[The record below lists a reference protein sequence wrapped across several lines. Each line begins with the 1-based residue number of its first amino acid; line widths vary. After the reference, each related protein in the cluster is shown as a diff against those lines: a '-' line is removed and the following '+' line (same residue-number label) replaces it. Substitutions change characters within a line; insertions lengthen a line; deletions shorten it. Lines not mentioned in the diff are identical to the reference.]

1 VDTGREGIQIVGSG
15 HAVPFSKGLLGQSL
29 TATGLSP
36 FRAHHVALAVE
47 ERLLEAGILEVTRDQ
62 LNSHV
67 ETALGEMEGAR
78 YVERY
83 HKWHSLEMEDRPV
96 IILIGGTT
104 GVGKSTLATT
114 LAHRLGIVRI
124 ISTDAIRQVMRAFF
138 SSTFMPA
145 IHYSSFDAH
154 AAVRIPVG
162 RGLDPHVVGFVEQVE
177 AVNVGVSAII
187 QRAVTEGTGM
197 VLEGVHLVP
206 GFTPLVGWEN
216 ALILPML
223 VVVRHKEL
231 HRAHFLVR
239 DRETDGRRPYQRY
252 LDNFEEIRKIQDFI
266 LARADQEGTLI
277 IDNLNIDD
285 SVGLVVDELY
295 KLIGSEQVHACEGLE
310 GKDTEHGF
318 RPRETSQGVQRP
330 ISVRRERE

>member
-1 VDTGREGIQIVGSG
+1 MSMDPGKEGIRIVGSG
-15 HAVPFSKGLLGQSL
+15 HGVPFSKGLLGQSL

-36 FRAHHVALAVE
+36 YRAHQVALEVE
-47 ERLLEAGILEVTRDQ
+47 D
-62 LNSHV
+62 
-67 ETALGEMEGAR
+67 ALGRDGRAEVGRDELNCRVEAALDKMVGAR

-83 HKWHSLEMEDRPV
+83 HKWHSLELQDRPV

-154 AAVRIPVG
+154 EAVRIPVG

-177 AVNVGVSAII
+177 AVNVGVTAIVE
-187 QRAVTEGTGM
+187 RAISEGTGM

-206 GFTPLVGWEN
+206 GFTMQVPWEN
-216 ALILPML
+216 ALILPMV
-223 VVVRHKEL
+223 VVVREKEL
-231 HRAHFLVR
+231 HRGHFLVR
-239 DRETDGRRPYQRY
+239 DRDTDGRRPYQRY
-252 LDNFEEIRKIQDFI
+252 LDNFDEIRKIQDFI
-266 LARADQEGTLI
+266 LSRADEEGTLVV
-277 IDNLNIDD
+277 DNLNIDD
-285 SVGLVVDELY
+285 TVGLVVDELY
-295 KLIGSEQVHACEGLE
+295 KLIGSESGPGCGGGDLLSAHA
-310 GKDTEHGF
+310 
-318 RPRETSQGVQRP
+318 PRDERLA
-330 ISVRRERE
+330 RERA

>member
-1 VDTGREGIQIVGSG
+1 MDAGKEGIRIIGSG
-15 HAVPFSKGLLGQSL
+15 HGVPFSKGLLGQSL

-36 FRAHHVALAVE
+36 YRAHQVALEVE
-47 ERLLEAGILEVTRDQ
+47 ERLGQDGRAEVTNEDLHCR
-62 LNSHV
+62 V
-67 ETALGEMEGAR
+67 EAALDKMVGRR
-78 YVERY
+78 YVDRY
-83 HKWHSLEMEDRPV
+83 HKWHSLEVQDRPV

-187 QRAVTEGTGM
+187 QRATNEGTGM

-206 GFTPLVGWEN
+206 GFTTQVPWEN
-216 ALILPML
+216 ALILPMV
-223 VVVRHKEL
+223 VVVRDKEL
-231 HRAHFLVR
+231 HRGHFLVR
-239 DRETDGRRPYQRY
+239 DRDTDGRRPYQRY
-252 LDNFEEIRKIQDFI
+252 LENFEEIRKIQDFI
-266 LARADQEGTLI
+266 LSRAEQEATLI

-285 SVGLVVDELY
+285 TVGLVVDQLY
-295 KLIGSEQVHACEGLE
+295 ELIGKQSDGGCEGAESLAADPSRE
-310 GKDTEHGF
+310 PSAEKD
-318 RPRETSQGVQRP
+318 RA
-330 ISVRRERE
+330 